1 MIEAVCEKYLNET
14 LTIKGRNTMDT
25 LTTLQTIDCRL
36 AGEAAPLVIETRGL
50 SKSYKGV
57 QALQTL
63 DLKVSQNSI
72 CGFLGPNGAGKTTTI
87 KLLLGLARP
96 TTGSGKVFGLDIERE
111 NDAIRRRVGYLSQD
125 PRFFEYMT
133 ARQVLSFTAGFFYQG
148 PKQAIDD
155 RVAETLDLVGLS
167 DKADRPVKGF
177 SGGERQR
184 LGIAQAEVNY
194 PDLLILDEPAASLD
208 PQGRHDVLEV
218 MARLRQYTTIF
229 YSTHILEDVQRVSDT
244 VIILNHGRLV
254 AQGSIEEVLGWGQAA
269 TSAGIGLAIGAIV
282 MMQDSIL
289 SERHS
294 GTTAWVL
301 SKPLH
306 RPAYILAKVVAYAFA
321 FLLTGPVFSGALLYL
336 QLNLHGLDGMVP
348 LGFVEAMGL
357 EYLNQLFY
365 MTLALMLATLFDTR
379 GPVLGISLGLTL
391 AGLLVGFSTS
401 TALTRLLAEILPW
414 QFTIPFGANSPLAGY
429 LAFGEPLPTVVP
441 VIATVLWCLIFVGV
455 ALWRIGR
462 EEF

>member
-1 MIEAVCEKYLNET
+1 MT
-14 LTIKGRNTMDT
+14 
-25 LTTLQTIDCRL
+25 
-36 AGEAAPLVIETRGL
+36 
-50 SKSYKGV
+50 
-57 QALQTL
+57 
-63 DLKVSQNSI
+63 
-72 CGFLGPNGAGKTTTI
+72 TTTI
-87 KLLLGLARP
+87 PLVPSRERAWRMGLGNMLRKENFAWWHTRRWWIQCLLWALLLNGMVEINIRGDMNPANAGL
-96 TTGSGKVFGLDIERE
+96 
-111 NDAIRRRVGYLSQD
+111 NYL
-125 PRFFEYMT
+125 
-133 ARQVLSFTAGFFYQG
+133 
-148 PKQAIDD
+148 
-155 RVAETLDLVGLS
+155 
-167 DKADRPVKGF
+167 
-177 SGGERQR
+177 
-184 LGIAQAEVNY
+184 
-194 PDLLILDEPAASLD
+194 
-208 PQGRHDVLEV
+208 
-218 MARLRQYTTIF
+218 
-229 YSTHILEDVQRVSDT
+229 
-244 VIILNHGRLV
+244 
-254 AQGSIEEVLGWGQAA
+254 
-269 TSAGIGLAIGAIV
+269 TSAGIGLAIGVIV

-336 QLNLHGLDGMVP
+336 QLSLHGLEGMVP

-357 EYLNQLFY
+357 VYLNQLFY

-379 GPVLGISLGLTL
+379 GPVLGISLGLAL